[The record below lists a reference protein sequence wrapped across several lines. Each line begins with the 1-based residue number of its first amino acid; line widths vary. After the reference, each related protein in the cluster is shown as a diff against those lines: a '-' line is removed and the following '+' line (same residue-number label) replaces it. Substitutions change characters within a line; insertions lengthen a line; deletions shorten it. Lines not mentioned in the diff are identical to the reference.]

1 MNIRSAAIV
10 VSGIVVAIIIVNGY
24 LSVMKASNV
33 QLVDHRA
40 DITGGFVNQQNVIS
54 SRAVNSGE
62 GESKLIIVSYYN

>member
-10 VSGIVVAIIIVNGY
+10 VAGIVVAIIILNGY
-24 LSVMKASNV
+24 LSVVKTSNV

-40 DITGGFVNQQNVIS
+40 DITGGFLNQQNVIS

-62 GESKLIIVSYYN
+62 GESDLITILY

>member
-10 VSGIVVAIIIVNGY
+10 VAGVVVAIIIVNGY
-24 LSVMKASNV
+24 LSAVKTSNV

-40 DITGGFVNQQNVIS
+40 ETTGGFVNQQNVIS

-62 GESKLIIVSYYN
+62 GESDLITILY

>member
-10 VSGIVVAIIIVNGY
+10 VSGSVVAIIIVNGY
-24 LSVMKASNV
+24 LSVMKTSNV
-33 QLVDHRA
+33 QLVDHRV

-62 GESKLIIVSYYN
+62 GESNLIIVSYYN

>member
-24 LSVMKASNV
+24 LSVMKTSNV
-33 QLVDHRA
+33 QLVDYRA

-62 GESKLIIVSYYN
+62 GESNLIIVSYYN